1 VRKTKARSASARR
14 QVRKAKI
21 STTAPKAFTA
31 TAMCTSVIGRSLP
44 EPSSQDNGSKAGSPS
59 NVGRHVS
66 QASHLG
72 MSPCRKSPGYSTS
85 KLAICSVEGLSAR
98 LWPADWVPA
107 ATAGVGRSLRARC
120 QPMQCRG
127 FAARGDHGGSQ
138 KCHRSDN
145 PCAAAPHRGPP
156 DLTRAKR
163 RALLSLVARRES

>member
-1 VRKTKARSASARR
+1 MRRVFAVRKTKARSASARR

-72 MSPCRKSPGYSTS
+72 MSPCRKFPPATQRRSWPFVPS
-85 KLAICSVEGLSAR
+85 KDCQRDYGPQTGFPQPQQLLGAR
-98 LWPADWVPA
+98 
-107 ATAGVGRSLRARC
+107 SCARC

-127 FAARGDHGGSQ
+127 LQPAAITVGPKSVTAAITLALRRLTGDH
-138 KCHRSDN
+138 R
-145 PCAAAPHRGPP
+145 PH
-156 DLTRAKR
+156 A
-163 RALLSLVARRES
+163 S

>member
-1 VRKTKARSASARR
+1 MRKTKARSASARR

-59 NVGRHVS
+59 NVGRHVT

-72 MSPCRKSPGYSTS
+72 MSPCRNSPRLLNVEAGHLFRRRTVSAIMARRLGS
-85 KLAICSVEGLSAR
+85 RSHSRCWALAPRSVPTHA
-98 LWPADWVPA
+98 VP
-107 ATAGVGRSLRARC
+107 
-120 QPMQCRG
+120 G